1 MTSIIYKITNDI
13 NEKVYVGKTTLTI
26 EERFKMHC
34 RDCYKRS
41 EEKRPLY
48 AAMRKYGKEHFKIE
62 KIEECDSN
70 LSSEREQYWIGF
82 YKGFEEGYNAT
93 LGGDGKILYDYNFI
107 EELLRE
113 GKTAAQ
119 ISEQIG
125 CCKDIVYKVAKN
137 NNLSLK
143 RDNELKKQMK
153 ASQVKVAQYE
163 LTGEFIQLFDSYSSA
178 AKWLYE
184 NGKIKKITGGVRSHI
199 GEVCNGTRK
208 SAYKYKWQK
217 WEE

>member
-34 RDCYKRS
+34 RDCEKRE

-62 KIEECDSN
+62 KIEECDSD

-82 YKGFEEGYNAT
+82 YKSFKDGYNAT
-93 LGGDGKILYDYNFI
+93 LGGDGKILYDYNLI

-113 GKTAAQ
+113 GKTAVQ
-119 ISEQIG
+119 ISEIVG

-143 RDNELKKQMK
+143 KDNELKKRMK
-153 ASQVKVAQYE
+153 ASKVKVAQYE
-163 LTGEFIQLFDSYSSA
+163 LTGEFIQFFDSYSSA
-178 AKWLYE
+178 AKWL
-184 NGKIKKITGGVRSHI
+184 KK
-199 GEVCNGTRK
+199 
-208 SAYKYKWQK
+208 
-217 WEE
+217 